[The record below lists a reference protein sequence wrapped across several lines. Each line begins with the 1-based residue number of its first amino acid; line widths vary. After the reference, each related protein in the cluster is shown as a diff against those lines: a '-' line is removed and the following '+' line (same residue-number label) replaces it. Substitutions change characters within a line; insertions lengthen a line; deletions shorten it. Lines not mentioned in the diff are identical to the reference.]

1 MLRDQ
6 RDWGLELG
14 KVIKEKIFRRKD
26 NVQYARLPEDEGTY
40 SFNNSV
46 ELADTPTPS
55 PTRDTPKPPSPVLKP
70 KKRAV
75 LPFWR
80 IFTRNVVL
88 TFLSR
93 GLLAMHFGTFNNLW
107 YMFLSTPRIDNSHS
121 PSPILFNGGLGLSP
135 ARIGVVLSIIS
146 AVGIILQL
154 LAYPPISE
162 KYGTTICYRV
172 SLLLFPI
179 AYFICPFIVLLPSST
194 PIPLPASGWMVWGG
208 MLGVLFI
215 HTLAKTFAMPAS
227 TILVNNCCPHPSVLS
242 TIHGVAQSVSSG
254 MRMLGP
260 VLGGWGYAL
269 ALNINFVAMPFWAS
283 MVLSGAAC
291 FLSLAIYEG
300 SGHEIRLETDDE
312 EEDFEKETSIK
323 GDVEVATGVA
333 ESSNKA
339 QNGSE
344 STHRS

>member
-1 MLRDQ
+1 
-6 RDWGLELG
+6 
-14 KVIKEKIFRRKD
+14 V
-26 NVQYARLPEDEGTY
+26 
-40 SFNNSV
+40 
-46 ELADTPTPS
+46 DTPTPS
-55 PTRDTPKPPSPVLKP
+55 PTRETPKPPSSP
-70 KKRAV
+70 KKQKQKRAQ

-88 TFLSR
+88 TLLSR

-121 PSPILFNGGLGLSP
+121 PSSILFNGGLGLSP

-146 AVGIILQL
+146 AVGIVLQL

-162 KYGTTICYRV
+162 RYGTTICYRV
-172 SLLLFPI
+172 SLLLFPF

-194 PIPLPASGWMVWGG
+194 PIPLPASGWMIWGG

-215 HTLAKTFAMPAS
+215 HTLAKTFAMPAA

-283 MVLSGAAC
+283 MILSIGAC

-300 SGHEIRLETDDE
+300 SGHEIKLEGDE
-312 EEDFEKETSIK
+312 EDEDFEKETTAK
-323 GDVEVATGVA
+323 GDVEVGTEEA
-333 ESSNKA
+333 EPSIKP
-339 QNGSE
+339 QTISE
-344 STHRS
+344 PAIRS